1 MAAELGLN
9 VKLIRNVLVYF
20 MILVK
25 YQMQESGFTSALMGM
40 QWAEKIW

>member
-9 VKLIRNVLVYF
+9 VKLAKRLDYF

-25 YQMQESGFTSALMGM
+25 YQMQESDFTSALMGM